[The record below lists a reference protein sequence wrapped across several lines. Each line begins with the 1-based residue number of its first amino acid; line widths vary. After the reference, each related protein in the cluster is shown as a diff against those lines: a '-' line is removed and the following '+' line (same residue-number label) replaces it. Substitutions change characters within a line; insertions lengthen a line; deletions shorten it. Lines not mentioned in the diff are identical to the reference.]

1 MNETSCRGRV
11 LRFASDF
18 FYVLEGDRLVTCK
31 ARGKL
36 KKLRMNSDIIAIGDF
51 VEFEMLPDGTGII
64 TDVLPRTSE
73 WVRMMTGTKVPYRQV
88 LIANLDQVLIVF
100 AAADPEPR
108 LRMLDRFLV
117 ICERQHIH
125 PLIVINK
132 MDLVDEAATK
142 ERFSVYSRLGYEI
155 LFTSARDAAA
165 GAALK
170 SRIIG
175 KISGLLGPSGVGK
188 STLLNCIDDTLDLKT
203 GEISEWNKKGRHTT
217 VVREMFPLKEGGFIA
232 DLPGIKTLGL
242 WDIEPEELDGYFPE
256 IRPLVSECFYSDCT
270 HDESEVDCAVRAA
283 VEAGTIDAE
292 RYTSYL
298 RMRFGDEEEL

>member
-1 MNETSCRGRV
+1 MADQGRV

-18 FYVLEGDRLVTCK
+18 FYVFANGRLVTCK
-31 ARGKL
+31 ARGKI
-36 KKLRMNSDIIAIGDF
+36 KSRAQHTDIIAIGDF
-51 VEFEMLPDGTGII
+51 VTFESLPDGSGMI

-117 ICERQHIH
+117 ICERQRIH

-132 MDLVDEAATK
+132 LDLVDEAETK
-142 ERFSVYSRLGYEI
+142 ARFAAYARLGYETI
-155 LFTSARDAAA
+155 FVSAKDERT
-165 GAALK
+165 GALL
-170 SRIIG
+170 RERVVG

-188 STLLNCIDDTLDLKT
+188 STLLNCVDDTLDLKT
-203 GEISEWNKKGRHTT
+203 GEISDFNRKGRHTT

-242 WDIEPEELDGYFPE
+242 WDIQPEELDGYFPE
-256 IRPLVSECFYSDCT
+256 IRPLVARCFYSDCT
-270 HDESEVDCAVRAA
+270 HDESEVDCAVREAVAA
-283 VEAGTIDAE
+283 GKIDSG
-292 RYTSYL
+292 RYESYL
-298 RMRFGDEEEL
+298 RMRFGDPEI

>member
-1 MNETSCRGRV
+1 MSGKTFSGRV

-18 FYVLEGDRLVTCK
+18 FYVLTGDRLVTCK
-31 ARGKL
+31 ARGRL
-36 KKLRMNSDIIAIGDF
+36 KKQRTNSDIIAIGDF
-51 VEFEMLPDGTGII
+51 VEYETLSDGTGII
-64 TDVLPRTSE
+64 TDILPRTSE
-73 WVRMMTGTKVPYRQV
+73 WVRMMTGMKVPYRQV

-125 PLIVINK
+125 PIIVINK
-132 MDLVDEAATK
+132 MDLVDAAATK
-142 ERFSVYSRLGYEI
+142 ARFSVYQRLGYEI
-155 LFTSARDAAA
+155 LFTSARDVRT

-170 SRIIG
+170 ARIVG

-188 STLLNCIDDTLDLKT
+188 STLLNCIDETLDLKT
-203 GEISEWNKKGRHTT
+203 GEISDFNKKGRHTT

-256 IRPLVSECFYSDCT
+256 IRPLVADCFYSDCT

-283 VEAGTIDAE
+283 VDAGTIDPE
-292 RYTSYL
+292 RYASYL
-298 RMRFGDEEEL
+298 RMRFGEDEDV